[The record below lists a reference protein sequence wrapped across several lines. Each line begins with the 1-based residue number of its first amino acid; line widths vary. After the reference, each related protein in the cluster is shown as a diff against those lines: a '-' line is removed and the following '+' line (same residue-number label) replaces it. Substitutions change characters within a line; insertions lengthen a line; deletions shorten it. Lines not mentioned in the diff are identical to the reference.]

1 MPLEPSTAPVT
12 FRLLNTRLARA
23 SVRAFGAV
31 ISARARTRLAG
42 YLARAE
48 QAGHTPEEVA
58 DALASGA
65 TARALADQ
73 ITAEIT
79 TASPAL
85 VRDIACR
92 SGCAWCCIFL
102 EGDGG
107 LITEAEA
114 RGLYAALAPLSGQ
127 RDGRSWHPKACAALD
142 PVTRN
147 CRAYDTRPMI
157 CRSFISTDAE
167 ACRENA
173 EGGDAEG
180 SGTIGSQVDYLALL
194 ALSRDILRGR
204 RRLATYSLEA
214 LARAASDGVTA
225 EAALAAARHAPR
237 ELRLT
242 CEDFADS
249 I

>member
-1 MPLEPSTAPVT
+1 MPSKPPAAPVS
-12 FRLLNTRLARA
+12 FRLLNARLARA
-23 SVRAFGAV
+23 TIPAFGYGV
-31 ISARARTRLAG
+31 TARARALLAG

-48 QAGHTPEEVA
+48 QAGQTPEAVA
-58 DALASGA
+58 DTLASGA
-65 TARALADQ
+65 TARALADEV
-73 ITAEIT
+73 TAEIT
-79 TASPAL
+79 AASPAL
-85 VRDIACR
+85 TRDIACR

-114 RGLYAALAPLSGQ
+114 LGLHAALSALAGRP
-127 RDGRSWHPKACAALD
+127 DGRSWHPNACAALD
-142 PVTRN
+142 PATRN
-147 CRAYDTRPMI
+147 CRAYDARPMI

-180 SGTIGSQVDYLALL
+180 SGTIGSHIDYLALL
-194 ALSRDILRGR
+194 ALSREILRGR
-204 RRLATYSLEA
+204 RNLATYSLDR
-214 LARAASDGVTA
+214 LACAATAGATA
-225 EAALAAARHAPR
+225 EAALATARHAPR

-249 I
+249 L